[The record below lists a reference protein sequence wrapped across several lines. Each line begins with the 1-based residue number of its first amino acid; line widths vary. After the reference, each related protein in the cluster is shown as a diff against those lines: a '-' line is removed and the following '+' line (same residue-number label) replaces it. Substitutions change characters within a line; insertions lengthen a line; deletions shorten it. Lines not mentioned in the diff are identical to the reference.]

1 MRRIAKD
8 YSFAILFLM
17 KIDKPLL
24 IIFLMLLIKKIFF
37 LFIVLIVFNKYLLG
51 QSIQKQESKIDST
64 SKYSPLKICG
74 YFNLLGNDFKE
85 QFTAPFKMNNK
96 QLINLGLFTC
106 TAAVIFSTDP
116 YVDAF
121 ARKEENKNPFIKNI
135 SPTITNFG
143 NNYAFITVGALEA
156 TGIIFNDKKLET
168 AGILV
173 TQSLITSAVFN
184 RFGKVFFGRERPRIA
199 YNTPSYDN
207 GGIWHG
213 VTGFLNYVIKN
224 KKIPGSDYDAF
235 PSGHT
240 TTAFSIATV
249 YASMYQDQIA
259 VPVIS
264 YTVASLVGLSRIAEH
279 DHWGSDVFVGAALGF
294 LCGKQVVNNYKK
306 INQISAAHRHHKDI
320 SLSLNYYD
328 KNYFAGMTYRF

>member
-1 MRRIAKD
+1 
-8 YSFAILFLM
+8 
-17 KIDKPLL
+17 
-24 IIFLMLLIKKIFF
+24 MLLIKKIFL
-37 LFIVLIVFNKYLLG
+37 LFIISIIFFKYSQG
-51 QSIQKQESKIDST
+51 QSIQKEENNNDST
-64 SKYSPLKICG
+64 SKYSPLKLRG

-106 TAAVIFSTDP
+106 TAVAIFFTDP
-116 YVDAF
+116 SVDAF
-121 ARKEENKNPFIKNI
+121 ARKVENKNPFVNNI

-143 NNYAFITVGALEA
+143 NNYAFYTVGALEV
-156 TGIIFNDKKLET
+156 TGFIFNDKKLEI
-168 AGILV
+168 AGLLA

-199 YNTPSYDN
+199 YNTASYDY
-207 GGIWHG
+207 GGTWHG
-213 VTGFLNYVIKN
+213 PISFFNYVIKN

-240 TTAFSIATV
+240 NTAFSIATV

-279 DHWGSDVFVGAALGF
+279 AHWASDVFVGAALGF
-294 LCGKQVVNNYKK
+294 LCGKQVVNNYRKL
-306 INQISAAHRHHKDI
+306 NHISTLHRKHKDI
-320 SLSLNYYD
+320 SLNLNYYE